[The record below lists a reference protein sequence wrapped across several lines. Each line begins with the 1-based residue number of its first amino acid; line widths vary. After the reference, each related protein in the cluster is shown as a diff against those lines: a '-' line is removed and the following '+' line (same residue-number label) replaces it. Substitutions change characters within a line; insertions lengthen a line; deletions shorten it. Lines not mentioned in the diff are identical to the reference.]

1 MKKLI
6 ISICVIFVI
15 LSMAAGYV
23 TIKLINRP
31 QIRLFEGVD
40 TDSITEIHISYIGGI
55 FVTKDRSQ
63 ILDIMH
69 YLKSLKLYKR
79 SNDKVPN
86 TTPDSGISVICENG
100 SVNNVEFYGDVANI
114 RGEEHN
120 YTAPSSIHRDLEEL
134 CEKYK

>member
-15 LSMAAGYV
+15 LLMAAGYV

-40 TDSITEIHISYIGGI
+40 TDSITEIQIGYFWGT
-55 FVTKDRSQ
+55 FATKDTSQ
-63 ILDIMH
+63 ILEIMN
-69 YLKSLKLYKR
+69 YLKSLKISKR

-86 TTPDSGISVICENG
+86 TTPDAEIALIDENG
-100 SVNNVEFYGDVANI
+100 LVSKVQIYGNVANI
-114 RGEEHN
+114 SEEEHN
-120 YTAPSSIHRDLEEL
+120 YTISTSIYRDLE
-134 CEKYK
+134 